1 MEKFQTITVLLHEY
15 DTLRTE
21 TLYRYSAQFQT
32 ATVFAAVFV
41 GLITLAVTR
50 GFRRPIVALLIFA
63 LVALFGGIQ
72 IWIFHDVCRV
82 HIQLDTIE
90 ERVNNL
96 AGEKFLTWE
105 TEHGLGGWTCICRE

>member
-1 MEKFQTITVLLHEY
+1 MEKFQTITVMLHEY

-32 ATVFAAVFV
+32 TTVFAAVVV
-41 GLITLAVTR
+41 GLVTLAVTR
-50 GFRRPIVALLIFA
+50 GFSRPIVALLIFA
-63 LVALFGGIQ
+63 LVVYFGMQ

-82 HIQLDTIE
+82 HRQLDTIE

-96 AGEKFLTWE
+96 AGEKLLTWE
-105 TEHGLGGWTCICRE
+105 TEHGLGGLTCICRE